1 MAERPLPAP
10 PLRVA
15 HVALVRPGFKG
26 DAAAAVRRSRDGLL
40 ALLSRAG
47 ADAVI
52 PDAGAARHPRDGQPF
67 PAGVV
72 TDAAEAGAVA
82 AELANAGA
90 DLVLLQHVTFATGEL
105 VAPLIEAS
113 PRLAVW
119 ALPEPGPGHGPLP
132 FNALCG
138 MQMTLSMLDA
148 PPVGRGGPVRWFHGE
163 VAEARFTRPFLT
175 TLAALRA
182 VRAVETGRV
191 LRIGGTAPGFYALE
205 ETPEAHGSATVVD
218 ASLEQLYRAI
228 EDVPEAEAERR
239 AARAAA
245 GHDVEVDPEILRR
258 GARIEAALERMADD
272 AGAQALAVRCWPELP
287 DRCDAMACAAMGTLA
302 STGRPAACEGDAM
315 GALSM
320 LALQAAAESSAILM
334 DLSDLD
340 EADDALLLWHCGNA
354 PAAWAD
360 PDGPRPRLTTH
371 FNRDGVGP
379 VRDETLRPG
388 PITGFRLMDRGRS
401 GVIAG
406 GTLAGAARDGF
417 DGVRGW
423 WRAPVWADRPLPA
436 RRFFAELL
444 EQRVPHHLAF
454 VHGDHRAALSEACGW
469 LGARVR
475 TAGDRPF
482 AAETAGVEAPS

>member
-1 MAERPLPAP
+1 MAERDVAP
-10 PLRVA
+10 GPVRVA

-26 DAAAAVRRSRDGLL
+26 DAAAAVRRSREGLR
-40 ALLSRAG
+40 ALLTRFG
-47 ADAVI
+47 AEAVI
-52 PDAGAARHPRDGQPF
+52 PDAGAARHPRDGQAF

-82 AELANAGA
+82 QRLAEADA

-113 PRLAVW
+113 RRVAVW
-119 ALPEPGPGHGPLP
+119 ALPEPGPGTGPLP

-138 MQMTLSMLDA
+138 MQMTLSLLDA
-148 PPVGRGGPVRWFHGE
+148 PPLSRGGPVRWFHGE
-163 VAEARFTRPFLT
+163 VDEARFARPFAT

-182 VRAVETGRV
+182 ARAVERARV

-205 ETPEAHGSATVVD
+205 EAPAALASATVVD
-218 ASLEQLYRAI
+218 ASLEQLFRAI
-228 EDVPEAEAERR
+228 EAVPDADAERR
-239 AARAAA
+239 ADRATQ
-245 GHDVEVDPEILRR
+245 GHHVEVDRETLLR
-258 GARIEAALERMADD
+258 GARIEAALERMADEAD
-272 AGAQALAVRCWPELP
+272 AQALAVRCWPELP

-302 STGRPAACEGDAM
+302 GDGRPAACEGDAM

-320 LALQAAAESSAILM
+320 LALQAAAQAPAILM

-340 EADDALLLWHCGNA
+340 EPDDALLLWHCGNA
-354 PAAWAD
+354 PAVWAD

-388 PITGFRLMDRGRS
+388 PITGFRLMDGGRS

-406 GTLAGAARDGF
+406 GTLAGATRDGF

-423 WRAPVWADRPLPA
+423 WRAPTWVDRSLPA
-436 RRFFAELL
+436 RRFLAELL

-454 VHGDHRAALSEACGW
+454 AHGDHRAALVEACGW
-469 LGARVR
+469 LGAEVR
-475 TAGDRPF
+475 PVQTRPF
-482 AAETAGVEAPS
+482 ADDAGAPA